1 MVMVPSYKVF
11 YKNCGNVGETQE
23 TFRQDDRERGAQ
35 HDVWGH
41 GEGTQV
47 IDFYLGHPTR
57 WHCDNNDGDK

>member
-1 MVMVPSYKVF
+1 MKIVVMLVKHR
-11 YKNCGNVGETQE
+11 KHLGKMIG
-23 TFRQDDRERGAQ
+23 RGGQ